1 LPWSSASSGALWFV
15 SGYVT
20 AFGRVMNQIY
30 DIGEG
35 RPIWKLLPLMILVT
49 LVLGVLCLCA
59 VLLLLISGPLARALG
74 DVLGLGSTAVLVWN
88 IVRWPVVVAITG
100 MVITLL
106 YYVTPNVRQPRFRW
120 LSPGAVLATVVW
132 LAASALFGL
141 FVANFSNFDA
151 AYGSLA
157 GAIVFLVWLW
167 LTNTAVLLGAEL
179 NAEIERA
186 RVLQAGVVAERHV
199 QLRARDTRGSRKRSA
214 QRQQDLAAGREIR
227 QQHDQTED
235 PADRPE

>member
-1 LPWSSASSGALWFV
+1 V

-30 DIGEG
+30 AIAEG
-35 RPIWKLLPLMILVT
+35 RPIWKLQPLMILVT

-74 DVLGLGSTAVLVWN
+74 DLLGLGSTAVLVWT
-88 IVRWPVVVAITG
+88 IVRWPVMVAITG

-151 AYGSLA
+151 TYGSLA

-179 NAEIERA
+179 NAEIE
-186 RVLQAGVVAERHV
+186 G
-199 QLRARDTRGSRKRSA
+199 
-214 QRQQDLAAGREIR
+214 
-227 QQHDQTED
+227 
-235 PADRPE
+235 PASCRPVW

>member
-1 LPWSSASSGALWFV
+1 
-15 SGYVT
+15 
-20 AFGRVMNQIY
+20 VM
-30 DIGEG
+30 
-35 RPIWKLLPLMILVT
+35 
-49 LVLGVLCLCA
+49 
-59 VLLLLISGPLARALG
+59 
-74 DVLGLGSTAVLVWN
+74 
-88 IVRWPVVVAITG
+88 VAITG

-106 YYVTPNVRQPRFRW
+106 DYVTPNVRQPRFRW

-151 AYGSLA
+151 TYGSLA

-186 RVLQAGVVAERHV
+186 RELQAGVVAERHV
-199 QLRARDTRGSRKRSA
+199 QLPARDTRGSRKRSA

>member
-1 LPWSSASSGALWFV
+1 LPWSSASSGPLWFV

-30 DIGEG
+30 AIAEG
-35 RPIWKLLPLMILVT
+35 RPIWKLQPLMILVT

-74 DVLGLGSTAVLVWN
+74 DLLGLGSTAVLVWT
-88 IVRWPVVVAITG
+88 IVRWPVMVAITG

-151 AYGSLA
+151 TYGSLA

-179 NAEIERA
+179 NAEIE
-186 RVLQAGVVAERHV
+186 G
-199 QLRARDTRGSRKRSA
+199 
-214 QRQQDLAAGREIR
+214 
-227 QQHDQTED
+227 
-235 PADRPE
+235 PASCRPVW